1 MIKKQIII
9 TIYEDVDSLEFPQTA
24 AEIALVD
31 AINTA
36 ALQLGYSETE
46 YLPPETIT
54 VKEMLCAE
62 TENEVVL
69 TSITNT
75 INIVRD

>member
-9 TIYEDVDSLEFPQTA
+9 TIYEDVDSLELPQTA
-24 AEIALVD
+24 AEIAVVD

-46 YLPPETIT
+46 FLPPEIIT
-54 VKEMLCAE
+54 AKQLLSSE
-62 TENEVVL
+62 TETEVIL
-69 TSITNT
+69 TG
-75 INIVRD
+75 INILSAIGE